1 MIKRRL
7 NNSGQTLVA
16 LLIYMVVAMTITLT
30 AVAVTIINIRANNS
44 FSSGNQAL
52 QLAQDGVENAMIQI
66 ERNPS
71 YSGETLTIGGGS
83 DTITVSGS
91 GSLTITSIGSVGN
104 YRRTVTAT
112 ATYASN
118 ILTLNTWAETP

>member
-1 MIKRRL
+1 MKKL
-7 NNSGQTLVA
+7 NTSGQTLVA
-16 LLIYMVVAMTITLT
+16 LLIYMVIAMTITLA

-44 FSSGNQAL
+44 YSSGSLAL
-52 QLAQDGVENAMIQI
+52 EYAQDGVENAMIQL

-71 YSGETLTIGGGS
+71 YTGETMSIGSGS
-83 DTITVSGS
+83 ATITVSGS
-91 GSLTITSIGSVGN
+91 GSLTISSVGSVGN

-118 ILTLNTWAETP
+118 SLTLNSWAETP